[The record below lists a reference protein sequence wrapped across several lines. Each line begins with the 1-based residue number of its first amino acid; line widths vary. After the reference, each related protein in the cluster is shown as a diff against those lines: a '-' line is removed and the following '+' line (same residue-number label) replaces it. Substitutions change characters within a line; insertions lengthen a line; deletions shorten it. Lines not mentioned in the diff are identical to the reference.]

1 MNNGTE
7 KQKVIESF
15 DKIADIENAENT
27 ETERRRWNHNNH
39 YYSKMLDLVTRKNST
54 ILNIGCGKGDFVTDA
69 ARRGFFATGIDFS
82 PEMFK
87 RARLNTDKIYEIEIK
102 NACSF
107 ICGDAYALLP
117 TFKEQSFDAAFSFAA
132 MHHMDYLKLV
142 PLLKPLIKPRG
153 FFCAVDIPKNA
164 TLTDYLAD
172 LAAIPANIV
181 MNRIRNGKNEQSF
194 EEKKIWE
201 EHAKYDEYM
210 TFAQIKSQ
218 MKELGVKYKLER
230 LLYFRYMLIIYL
242 N

>member
-1 MNNGTE
+1 
-7 KQKVIESF
+7 
-15 DKIADIENAENT
+15 
-27 ETERRRWNHNNH
+27 
-39 YYSKMLDLVTRKNST
+39 MLDFVTRKNST
-54 ILNIGCGKGDFVTDA
+54 ILDIGCGRGDFVIDA
-69 ARRGFFATGIDFS
+69 AKRGFFATGIDFS

-87 RARLNTDKIYEIEIK
+87 RAKQNAENIFEIEIK
-102 NACSF
+102 NACNF
-107 ICGDAYALLP
+107 VCGDVYDILP

-132 MHHMDYLKLV
+132 MHHLDYLKLV
-142 PLLKPLIKPRG
+142 QLLKPLIKPRG
-153 FFCAVDIPKNA
+153 FFGVVDIPKNS

-172 LAAIPANIV
+172 IAAIPANIV
-181 MNRIRNGKNEQSF
+181 MNKIRNGKFQKSE

-201 EHAKYDEYM
+201 EHAKYDEYI